1 MVDEGAH
8 EGVDI
13 VVVGRGR
20 QHQAV
25 IAEGV
30 FHSLSH
36 IVAGQVS
43 DDDLGAAFLFQKSG
57 ELFHSLFCVAVDGG
71 VGDQDALI
79 LRGVGGPLVIEID
92 IITQILGEDRA
103 VQRADDLD
111 IQCRGFL
118 EQVLGLQAVF
128 ADNAEIIAARFACPV
143 FLLDIEG
150 SEFAEAVRGE
160 EDLVR
165 AVIGDHDFRPV
176 DHGSKDEIQYMRAQ
190 LELVAVLDDQLLHGG
205 IKVKELSH
213 EGKGLGVSDYSR
225 VGIDIEEIED
235 ICGVV
240 RLHMLHDQ
248 VIGLTA
254 AQDFAELSEPLI
266 CKFYIHGIHDGDL
279 LVHDDV
285 GIVGH
290 AVGDY
295 ILALK
300 QIDDMIVDTDVLDR
314 ICDLHIWSSPFL
326 WNTVKALQIQEFV
339 CGGDRGQP
347 QYRRCIARPQVLFY
361 CSWLRHR
368 QHRAF
373 PRSFCA
379 WRRKVSCHG
388 V

>member
-1 MVDEGAH
+1 
-8 EGVDI
+8 
-13 VVVGRGR
+13 
-20 QHQAV
+20 
-25 IAEGV
+25 
-30 FHSLSH
+30 
-36 IVAGQVS
+36 
-43 DDDLGAAFLFQKSG
+43 
-57 ELFHSLFCVAVDGG
+57 
-71 VGDQDALI
+71 
-79 LRGVGGPLVIEID
+79 
-92 IITQILGEDRA
+92 
-103 VQRADDLD
+103 
-111 IQCRGFL
+111 
-118 EQVLGLQAVF
+118 
-128 ADNAEIIAARFACPV
+128 
-143 FLLDIEG
+143 
-150 SEFAEAVRGE
+150 
-160 EDLVR
+160 
-165 AVIGDHDFRPV
+165 
-176 DHGSKDEIQYMRAQ
+176 MRAQ

-205 IKVKELSH
+205 IKIKELSH

-254 AQDFAELSEPLI
+254 AQNFAEFSEPLI

-326 WNTVKALQIQEFV
+326 WNTVKALQIQKFV
-339 CGGDRGQP
+339 RGGDRGQP
-347 QYRRCIARPQVLFY
+347 RYRRCIARPQVLFY

-368 QHRAF
+368 QHRAS